1 MNPPGRGL
9 ILTMQALNLIA
20 ACAVLYIFWVGG
32 WW

>member
-1 MNPPGRGL
+1 MKPGHIAL
-9 ILTMQALNLIA
+9 VVMQALNLIA

>member
-1 MNPPGRGL
+1 MKPDSRAL
-9 ILTMQALNLIA
+9 IVTTQALNLIA